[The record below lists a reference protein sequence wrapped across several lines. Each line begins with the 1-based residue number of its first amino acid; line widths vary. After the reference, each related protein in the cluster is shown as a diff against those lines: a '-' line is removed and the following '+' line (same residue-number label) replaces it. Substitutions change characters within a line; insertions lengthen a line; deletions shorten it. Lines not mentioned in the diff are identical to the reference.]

1 MNIVILTPIPSNV
14 VVPPLKLNHP
24 RVFSSVS
31 PFHVCREVNINA
43 SRARLQEYFRKN
55 LYRDYEFVLLMDS
68 DVEIGQ
74 AALDVLLKAWRNG
87 TTPCVNTKG
96 VSPKETGHVV
106 ASCALLSREDYME
119 VDFMRN
125 PYECQCL
132 KLPNPFYVE
141 GVAGTEIK
149 V

>member
-1 MNIVILTPIPSNV
+1 MNIVILTPIPSNA
-14 VVPPLKLNHP
+14 VVPPLKLDHT
-24 RVFSSVS
+24 RVFSSMT

-43 SRARLQEYFRKN
+43 SRAQLQEYFRKN

-68 DVEIGQ
+68 DVEIDQ
-74 AALDVLLKAWRNG
+74 TAINALMKVWRKS

-96 VSPKETGHVV
+96 VTEKESSHVV
-106 ASCALLSREDYME
+106 TSCALLSREDYME

-132 KLPNPFYVE
+132 KLPSPFYVE
-141 GVAGTEIK
+141 GVIGTEIK

>member
-1 MNIVILTPIPSNV
+1 MSLVVLTPMPSTAYIH
-14 VVPPLKLNHP
+14 PLPVSLP
-24 RVFSSVS
+24 RVFAAVE
-31 PFHVCREVNINA
+31 PFHTCREVNINA

-96 VSPKETGHVV
+96 VSPKESGHVV
-106 ASCALLSREDYME
+106 TSCALLSREDYME
-119 VDFMRN
+119 VDFMRD

-132 KLPNPFYVE
+132 KLPKPFYVE